1 MRLKSDLDKIY
12 ELLNDNGDEYMKR
25 CEESRE
31 DMEQSK
37 EDGTMGYSFDYF
49 DGKNDGIVDGY
60 RIHMRVMKDVFEV
73 MSDMSDYISRISRM
87 EVEPQL
93 ETKTNKIGNK

>member
-1 MRLKSDLDKIY
+1 
-12 ELLNDNGDEYMKR
+12 
-25 CEESRE
+25 
-31 DMEQSK
+31 
-37 EDGTMGYSFDYF
+37 
-49 DGKNDGIVDGY
+49 DGIVDGY